1 MNNFNRRDF
10 LQIAAGGLAVV
21 ALSQSAK
28 AQTKPKIKAV
38 AFDAFPI
45 FDPRPIFEM
54 VNQLF
59 GEKGPAIANTWR
71 TAQFDYTW
79 LRTSGNQYV
88 DFWKVTEDALIFA
101 LKKNNA
107 TLSEALRKQ
116 IMEQYLHLKAWPD
129 VLPVLTALKA
139 QGIKT
144 AFLSNFTADMLN
156 ANIKSAELDGY
167 FDLVLSTDK
176 ARAFKPSPKAYQL
189 GVDALKLKKEE
200 IAFAAFAGWDAVGAK
215 WFGYPTYWCNRQNNP
230 LDELSAKPDIV
241 SNGLSG
247 LLDFVKA

>member
-1 MNNFNRRDF
+1 MNNFNRRHF
-10 LQIAAGGLAVV
+10 LQITAGGLAVA

-28 AQTKPKIKAV
+28 AQTKTKIKAV

-59 GEKGPAIANTWR
+59 GEKGPVITNTWR
-71 TAQFDYTW
+71 TAQFEYTW

-88 DFWKVTEDALIFA
+88 DFWKVTEDALIFSA
-101 LKKNNA
+101 MKNQI
-107 TLSEALRKQ
+107 TLTEASRKQ

-129 VLPVLTALKA
+129 VLPVLKALKA
-139 QGIKT
+139 QGVKI
-144 AFLSNFTADMLN
+144 AFLSNFTSEMLN
-156 ANIKSAELDGY
+156 ANIKNAGLEGY
-167 FDLVLSTDK
+167 FDFVLSTDN

-189 GVDALKLKKEE
+189 GVDTFKFKKEE

-230 LDELSAKPDIV
+230 LDELSAQPDIT
-241 SNGLSG
+241 SNGLNG
-247 LLDFVKA
+247 LVDFVKT